1 VDFIFGSFLWASCPA
16 QTVIS
21 ENITAAEK
29 EKLIADYDD
38 RLAPYES
45 QFHAYRTWLDEDAWV
60 GSVLVASMED
70 RFSADIVELER
81 SHQMWIFLRSH
92 YESTG
97 QFTFLVAIRQEQL
110 LRQGDDIVDTFFDQ
124 LSVVW
129 RQIYTLGSQLS
140 PVTR

>member
-97 QFTFLVAIRQEQL
+97 QSTFLVAIRQEQL
-110 LRQGDDIVDTFFDQ
+110 LHQGDDIVDTFFDQ
-124 LSVVW
+124 LSIVW

-140 PVTR
+140 PITR